1 MPQIEHDPSPTPQR
15 ANLKFDPVFERTLA
29 SRAPP
34 FRPLKHWRGRPIA
47 AFSEFWLPKATS
59 AYRCWQYS
67 FNTAS
72 HKTSGLS
79 SPVFAS
85 STILL
90 AVLPT
95 ECFGRQAEELHE
107 PVRVRR
113 P

>member
-1 MPQIEHDPSPTPQR
+1 MPQFEHDPSPTPQLS
-15 ANLKFDPVFERTLA
+15 NLTFDPVFERTLA

-34 FRPLKHWRGRPIA
+34 FRPLRHWRLQFLRT
-47 AFSEFWLPKATS
+47 FSEFWSPKATS

-85 STILL
+85 SIILL
-90 AVLPT
+90 AVLSHRMLWSPS
-95 ECFGRQAEELHE
+95 
-107 PVRVRR
+107 
-113 P
+113 